1 MPAAGAVPGGAQGPV
16 LGRAVT
22 RSQPLPAA
30 SLPEERGRR
39 RHDGRV
45 TVLVCHVCGA
55 VVDADADVESG
66 IAALTWVAAY
76 ENGRDVRYCPSCAR
90 ENLRAIEGKLDS
102 EFF

>member
-1 MPAAGAVPGGAQGPV
+1 
-16 LGRAVT
+16 
-22 RSQPLPAA
+22 
-30 SLPEERGRR
+30 
-39 RHDGRV
+39 
-45 TVLVCHVCGA
+45 VCGA